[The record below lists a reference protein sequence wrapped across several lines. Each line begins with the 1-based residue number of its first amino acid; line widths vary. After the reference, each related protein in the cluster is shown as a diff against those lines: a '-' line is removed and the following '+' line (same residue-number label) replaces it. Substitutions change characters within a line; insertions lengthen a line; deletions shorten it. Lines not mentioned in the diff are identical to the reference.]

1 MCRLVLGLV
10 VVGLGKEEKSK
21 DVEVADSNE
30 DETADD
36 VADTAGE
43 STADSGEERVIGGTL
58 VSGNDR

>member
-1 MCRLVLGLV
+1 MAVG
-10 VVGLGKEEKSK
+10 GLGKEEESK
-21 DVEVADSNE
+21 EVEGADSNV

-36 VADTAGE
+36 AADNAGE